1 MVSKHIRLLRIFTI
15 PGAESGTTTIE
26 MAPTLSLFSFSTLYS
41 LTFVHLLTIHST
53 PSQASTDNF
62 FSIHNLFL
70 TVRIRFKSI
79 GAPDIDYNL
88 RLAQVPL
95 LFSTRSSPP
104 LPQIRQSKSS
114 NNPRHQPPRPKII
127 PHLHFRTPTNTPTL
141 FSISPPPLPTPNP
154 NPILII
160 SIALVQP

>member
-104 LPQIRQSKSS
+104 LPQIRQSNPQ
-114 NNPRHQPPRPKII
+114 NNPRHQPPRPKTI
-127 PHLHFRTPTNTPTL
+127 PTFTSAFQPIHPPFFLSTPPFL
-141 FSISPPPLPTPNP
+141 PPIPTPFSSSP
-154 NPILII
+154 
-160 SIALVQP
+160 